1 MKCIKTIRK
10 FIYFKLKIR
19 SLELE
24 NKLIAKEMNDLYL
37 LLRRIKAELKL
48 ERLDKPPF

>member
-24 NKLIAKEMNDLYL
+24 NKLSRKEIHHLYQL
-37 LLRRIKAELKL
+37 LYRVSAELKL
-48 ERLDKPPF
+48 ERLSKPPF